1 MENQKNVPELRF
13 PEFEGEW
20 EKKKLGEVA
29 EKITDGTHFSP
40 KSFDHGEF
48 LYITSKNVKDGYME
62 LSNAQYISYEDHTS
76 IYKRCDVKK
85 GDILLTK
92 DGTIG
97 QSCINELEIEFSLL
111 SSVAFIR
118 TLSNYSNYFI
128 YQLIVSDIGQK
139 EIESQIAGQALRR
152 ITLHKIN
159 NFEFHF
165 PTLLEQSKIATFLTA
180 VDEKLQA
187 LKKKKSLL
195 EVYKKGVMQ
204 KLFSQEL
211 RFKREDGK
219 EFGDWEEKKLGEVV
233 KIFSGNSP
241 SLYQQKQSALNP
253 FIKVEELNNC
263 YKYQLISR
271 NYTNSTKGLINKN
284 CVIFPKRGAAILNNK
299 VRINIVPL
307 IMDSNLMALQ
317 CSEKIYFEF
326 LYYFIDYEK
335 LYKIA
340 DTSSIPQI
348 NNRHI
353 EPYKINLPIK
363 EEQTRIANFLSSL
376 DEKINHTQTEIT
388 KTEVW
393 KKGLLQK
400 MFV

>member
-211 RFKREDGK
+211 RFKNEDGK
-219 EFGDWEEKKLGEVV
+219 EFGDWEEKKLGEVCEINPSNKTLPERFIYIDLESV
-233 KIFSGNSP
+233 SNGILLKENEIQNKEAPSRAQRVLLQNDILFQMVRPYQMNNLYFNKNGNYVASTGYAQIRTKQNSMYIYQYLHFQKFVDKVIERCTGTSYPAINSTDLSNIEIILP
-241 SLYQQKQSALNP
+241 SLK
-253 FIKVEELNNC
+253 
-263 YKYQLISR
+263 
-271 NYTNSTKGLINKN
+271 
-284 CVIFPKRGAAILNNK
+284 
-299 VRINIVPL
+299 
-307 IMDSNLMALQ
+307 
-317 CSEKIYFEF
+317 
-326 LYYFIDYEK
+326 
-335 LYKIA
+335 
-340 DTSSIPQI
+340 
-348 NNRHI
+348 
-353 EPYKINLPIK
+353 
-363 EEQTRIANFLSSL
+363 EQTLIANFLTSI

>member
-1 MENQKNVPELRF
+1 LRF

-165 PTLLEQSKIATFLTA
+165 PTLPEQSKIATFLTA

-211 RFKREDGK
+211 RFK
-219 EFGDWEEKKLGEVV
+219 
-233 KIFSGNSP
+233 
-241 SLYQQKQSALNP
+241 A
-253 FIKVEELNNC
+253 
-263 YKYQLISR
+263 
-271 NYTNSTKGLINKN
+271 
-284 CVIFPKRGAAILNNK
+284 
-299 VRINIVPL
+299 
-307 IMDSNLMALQ
+307 
-317 CSEKIYFEF
+317 
-326 LYYFIDYEK
+326 
-335 LYKIA
+335 
-340 DTSSIPQI
+340 
-348 NNRHI
+348 
-353 EPYKINLPIK
+353 
-363 EEQTRIANFLSSL
+363 
-376 DEKINHTQTEIT
+376 
-388 KTEVW
+388 
-393 KKGLLQK
+393 
-400 MFV
+400 

>member
-1 MENQKNVPELRF
+1 MEKQRNIPELRF

-62 LSNAQYISYEDHTS
+62 LSNAQYISYEDHTN

-128 YQLIVSDIGQK
+128 YQLIVSDIGQR

-152 ITLHKIN
+152 ITLQKIN

-165 PTLLEQSKIATFLTA
+165 PSLPEQSKIATFLTA

-219 EFGDWEEKKLGEVV
+219 KFGDWEEKQLGEVV

-241 SLYQQKQSALNP
+241 NKPSSP
-253 FIKVEELNNC
+253 
-263 YKYQLISR
+263 IS
-271 NYTNSTKGLINKN
+271 
-284 CVIFPKRGAAILNNK
+284 
-299 VRINIVPL
+299 
-307 IMDSNLMALQ
+307 
-317 CSEKIYFEF
+317 F
-326 LYYFIDYEK
+326 L
-335 LYKIA
+335 
-340 DTSSIPQI
+340 P
-348 NNRHI
+348 
-353 EPYKINLPIK
+353 
-363 EEQTRIANFLSSL
+363 
-376 DEKINHTQTEIT
+376 
-388 KTEVW
+388 
-393 KKGLLQK
+393 
-400 MFV
+400 